1 MRARTGCY
9 LLIKLVLTPNQYGP
23 NQYGLVVYGTIGHT
37 PEPAVQYVK
46 ETRNAKQM
54 LQFLDEVRLVNK
66 HFIHL

>member
-1 MRARTGCY
+1 M
-9 LLIKLVLTPNQYGP
+9 LQLHLVSQYGP

-54 LQFLDEVRLVNK
+54 LQFLDEVRLVTVYV
-66 HFIHL
+66 